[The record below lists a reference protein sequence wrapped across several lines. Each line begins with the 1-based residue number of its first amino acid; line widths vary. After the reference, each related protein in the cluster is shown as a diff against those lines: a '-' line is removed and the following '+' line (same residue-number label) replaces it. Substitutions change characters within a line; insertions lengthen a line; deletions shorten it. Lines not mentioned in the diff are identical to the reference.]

1 MIRSDGVNAMLLN
14 EFPKEQKAVVEEQ
27 HKVQKLE
34 ATVADLVETV
44 KEHTTQIHR
53 VSAEI
58 QMQKARTQSVAKKE

>member
-14 EFPKEQKAVVEEQ
+14 EFPEEHKAVVEEQ